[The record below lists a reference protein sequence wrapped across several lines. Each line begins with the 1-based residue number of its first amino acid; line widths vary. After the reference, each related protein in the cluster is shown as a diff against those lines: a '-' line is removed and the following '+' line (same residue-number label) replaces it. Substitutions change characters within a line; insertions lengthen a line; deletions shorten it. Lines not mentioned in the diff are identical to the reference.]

1 MEDTLKIG
9 DLVYVKSEESEEKA
23 LGTLIQVIPF
33 REKNKLSFIWHTL
46 VGLDLHYV
54 DERNISRL
62 PELDGK
68 KTKKR

>member
-9 DLVYVKSEESEEKA
+9 DLVYVRSEESDEKE

-33 REKNKLSFIWHTL
+33 REKNRLSFIWHAL

-62 PELDGK
+62 PELDDK
-68 KTKKR
+68 KTKKS